1 MFFQALQ
8 AGAVLS
14 LRVAEEE
21 MEAQGL
27 PGSGRGRPDF
37 KESCTRTHAPKL
49 QKCMFLGV
57 RPCSL
62 LQC

>member
-1 MFFQALQ
+1 MTVLRIVFLQAPQ

-14 LRVAEEE
+14 LLVTEEE

-37 KESCTRTHAPKL
+37 KEPCTRTHAPKL
-49 QKCMFLGV
+49 QNRGF
-57 RPCSL
+57 
-62 LQC
+62 